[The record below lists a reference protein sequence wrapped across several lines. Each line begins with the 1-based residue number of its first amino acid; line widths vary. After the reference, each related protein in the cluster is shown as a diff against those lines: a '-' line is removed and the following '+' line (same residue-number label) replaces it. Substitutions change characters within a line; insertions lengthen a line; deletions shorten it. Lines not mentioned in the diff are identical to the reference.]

1 MVNGLWC
8 VIFVEWWKRQE
19 LDLAVKWGVQGV
31 SKIDRRRKNFVPES
45 IEVDPVTGEKT
56 PRFPVQRRLQ
66 RQLLQIPFA
75 FLAVLMLGTLY
86 ATSFAIEIFMSEIY
100 NGPGQRI
107 LVRLLLL
114 LVYYLL
120 KEPRCLYRQ

>member
-1 MVNGLWC
+1 M
-8 VIFVEWWKRQE
+8 
-19 LDLAVKWGVQGV
+19 
-31 SKIDRRRKNFVPES
+31 PES

-56 PRFPVQRRLQ
+56 PQFPVQRRLQ

-100 NGPGQRI
+100 GGPGQRI
-107 LVRLLLL
+107 LVRLLSLL
-114 LVYYLL
+114 AYHLL